1 MNTAIFE
8 YLHSFAGQGICWDSL
23 IIFCA
28 KYLAYVMVLALAFF
42 LIFGKDK
49 KRELKMIVFAVSS
62 AILSRLVITEII
74 RYFYP
79 HLRPFEV
86 LNFVPLIYDYAS
98 SFPSGHAAFFF
109 ALTTI
114 IFIFHKKWGI
124 VYFLGSFI
132 IVLSRIMAGLH
143 WPLDILGGFLV
154 GIGSAVL
161 IYSTFRKISW
171 LRPDYSQS
179 SFSS

>member
-1 MNTAIFE
+1 MVAALVLFLVLGRDRKKEFKMIIYAIVSAV
-8 YLHSFAGQGICWDSL
+8 LARL
-23 IIFCA
+23 IIT
-28 KYLAYVMVLALAFF
+28 
-42 LIFGKDK
+42 
-49 KRELKMIVFAVSS
+49 EL
-62 AILSRLVITEII
+62 I

-86 LNFVPLIYDYAS
+86 FNFVPLIYDYAS

-109 ALTTI
+109 ALATI

-132 IVLSRIMAGLH
+132 IVLSRIMAGIH
-143 WPLDILGGFLV
+143 WPIDILGGMAV

-161 IYSTFRKISW
+161 IKSAGWRILKRFFNG
-171 LRPDYSQS
+171 QN
-179 SFSS
+179 

>member
-1 MNTAIFE
+1 MNQVIFE
-8 YLHSFAGQGICWDSL
+8 YLHGFAGQGVCWDFI

-28 KYLAYVMVLALAFF
+28 KYLPYLMVTALVLF
-42 LIFGKDK
+42 LVFGRDRR
-49 KRELKMIVFAVSS
+49 RELKMIIYAVAS
-62 AILSRLVITEII
+62 AVLARLIITEII

-109 ALTTI
+109 ALATI
-114 IFIFHKKWGI
+114 IFIFHRKWGV

-132 IVLSRIMAGLH
+132 IVLSRIMAGIH
-143 WPLDILGGFLV
+143 WPLDILGGMAV
-154 GIGSAVL
+154 GIGSAIL
-161 IYSTFRKISW
+161 LASFTIWRKS
-171 LRPDYSQS
+171 DKA
-179 SFSS
+179 

>member
-1 MNTAIFE
+1 MIFK
-8 YLHSFAGQGICWDSL
+8 YLHSFAGQSDYFDSI

-28 KYLAYVMVLALAFF
+28 KYLPYLMVTALVLF
-42 LIFGKDK
+42 LVFGRDRR
-49 KRELKMIVFAVSS
+49 RELKMIVFAIAS

-86 LNFVPLIYDYAS
+86 FNFIPLIYDYAS

-109 ALTTI
+109 ALSTA

-132 IVLSRIMAGLH
+132 IVLSRIMAGIH
-143 WPLDILGGFLV
+143 WPIDILGGMIA

-161 IYSTFRKISW
+161 LASFTIWRKSDK
-171 LRPDYSQS
+171 L
-179 SFSS
+179 